1 MKKKIIV
8 LIVAALLVGGGCF
21 VAYKKGLFRG
31 GSKSVDN
38 SAEVYV
44 MTLDEIMGAN
54 SSYSSDVFMGV
65 VEGQETSSVTKSTER
80 ELMAHW
86 IF

>member
-54 SSYSSDVFMGV
+54 SS
-65 VEGQETSSVTKSTER
+65 
-80 ELMAHW
+80 
-86 IF
+86 